1 LHGNRRRHGAARPT
15 TAAGLSIDFTD
26 LLRDGVHRPFYSRG
40 MDARTRKT
48 ADIDEAVADDAR
60 SIAES
65 ITAKRDRLLASL
77 TLIAGIGLIVSLPFA
92 LRAGAEFFM
101 PVTAAL
107 VVAIAL
113 VPLLEWFERRGI
125 PSKASAGLCVIL
137 FLLLALFAIG
147 SILMPASNW
156 VAQVPTKI
164 PRVRAALEPVIQLYK
179 HLDRFI
185 DRTVSQIAITQQEH
199 TRSVTIETPNSM
211 SNLLI
216 SSAPHLLIQLF
227 FALLVIFFFLAG
239 WTAMRKK
246 TIVSRGS
253 FEGALT
259 TARVIQQVV
268 DATSTYL
275 GTITLINIGLGALTA
290 GALWLLG
297 MPSPVM
303 WGGIVAVAN
312 YIPYLGPIVCAL
324 LLFFGALMTY
334 PDIWPALAPPAA
346 FICFHLVEA
355 NFFTPMVVGHRLTI
369 SPLSILISLSFW
381 AWVWGT
387 TGALLAVPLL
397 IIMKTIFSAAGTPD
411 IAGFLFEHGTLTHI
425 GDPDEEEENER
436 QEMQP
441 AMVDTPQRPS

>member
-1 LHGNRRRHGAARPT
+1 
-15 TAAGLSIDFTD
+15 
-26 LLRDGVHRPFYSRG
+26 
-40 MDARTRKT
+40 MDARTRKQNDPDDT
-48 ADIDEAVADDAR
+48 VADEAR
-60 SIAES
+60 TLAEA
-65 ITAKRDRLLASL
+65 ITAKRDRLLAAL
-77 TLIAGIGLIVSLPFA
+77 TLIGGIGLIVGLPFA
-92 LRAGAEFFM
+92 LRTGAEFFM

-125 PSKASAGLCVIL
+125 PSKLSAGLCLLI
-137 FLLLALFAIG
+137 FMLLAVFAIG
-147 SILMPASNW
+147 SIVVPATDW
-156 VAQVPTKI
+156 VHQVPTKI
-164 PRVRAALEPVIQLYK
+164 TKVRSELEPIFDLYK
-179 HLDRFI
+179 NLDRFI
-185 DRTVSQIAITQQEH
+185 DRTVSQIEVSGAQASQ
-199 TRSVTIETPNSM
+199 TRAVRIETPNSM
-211 SNLLI
+211 LGLLT

-227 FALLVIFFFLAG
+227 FSLLVIFFFLAG
-239 WTAMRKK
+239 WTTMRKK

-275 GTITLINIGLGALTA
+275 GTITLINIGLGTLTA
-290 GALWLLG
+290 TALWWLG

-324 LLFFGALMTY
+324 LLFLGGLMIYPDVWGALM
-334 PDIWPALAPPAA
+334 PPAV
-346 FICFHLVEA
+346 FIGFHLVEA

-425 GDPDEEEENER
+425 GDPDEEEEVER
-436 QEMQP
+436 QLMQP
-441 AMVDTPQRPS
+441 AMVDTPKASS

>member
-1 LHGNRRRHGAARPT
+1 
-15 TAAGLSIDFTD
+15 
-26 LLRDGVHRPFYSRG
+26 
-40 MDARTRKT
+40 MDVRTKKQQE
-48 ADIDEAVADDAR
+48 IEGEISDEARAL
-60 SIAES
+60 AET
-65 ITAKRDRLLASL
+65 ITAKRDRLLAGL
-77 TLIAGIGLIVSLPFA
+77 TLIAGIGVVVALPFA

-107 VVAIAL
+107 VIAIAL
-113 VPLLEWFERRGI
+113 VPLLEWFERRGM
-125 PSKASAGLCVIL
+125 PSKAAAGLCVLI
-137 FLLLALFAIG
+137 FLAIAIFAIG
-147 SILMPASNW
+147 SIIVPASDW
-156 VAQVPTKI
+156 VAQIPTKVGK
-164 PRVRAALEPVIQLYK
+164 VRATLEPVFDLYK
-179 HLDRFI
+179 NLDRFVGRI
-185 DRTVSQIAITQQEH
+185 TNQIEINHVSHART
-199 TRSVTIETPNSM
+199 VTIEQPTSLM
-211 SNLLI
+211 GLLAT
-216 SSAPHLLIQLF
+216 SAPHLLIQLF
-227 FALLVIFFFLAG
+227 FSLLVIFFFLAG
-239 WTAMRKK
+239 WTAMRKR

-312 YIPYLGPIVCAL
+312 YIPYLGPIVAAL
-324 LLFFGALMTY
+324 LLFVGGLMTY
-334 PDIWPALAPPAA
+334 PDVWGALLPPTI
-346 FICFHLVEA
+346 FVGFHLIEA

-381 AWVWGT
+381 AWIWGT

-397 IIMKTIFSAAGTPD
+397 IIMKTVFSAAGTPD

-425 GDPDEEEENER
+425 GDANEEEEDAV
-436 QEMQP
+436 QEMEP
-441 AMVDTPQRPS
+441 AMVDTPKALS

>member
-1 LHGNRRRHGAARPT
+1 
-15 TAAGLSIDFTD
+15 
-26 LLRDGVHRPFYSRG
+26 
-40 MDARTRKT
+40 MDARTRKRHEPEEE
-48 ADIDEAVADDAR
+48 ISDEARAL
-60 SIAES
+60 AETIS
-65 ITAKRDRLLASL
+65 AKRDRLLASL
-77 TLIAGIGLIVSLPFA
+77 TLVAGIGLVVMLPFA

-113 VPLLEWFERRGI
+113 VPLLEWFERRRI
-125 PSKASAGLCVIL
+125 PSKAAAGLCVVL
-137 FLLLALFAIG
+137 FLLIAIFAIG
-147 SILMPASNW
+147 SIVVPASDW
-156 VAQVPTKI
+156 VAQIPSKI
-164 PRVRAALEPVIQLYK
+164 PKIRSALEPVFDLYK
-179 HLDRFI
+179 NLDRFVGRI
-185 DRTVSQIAITQQEH
+185 ANQIEVSHASHARTVTVEQPTSFV
-199 TRSVTIETPNSM
+199 S
-211 SNLLI
+211 LLAT
-216 SSAPHLLIQLF
+216 SAPHLLIQLF

-239 WTAMRKK
+239 WTSMRKR

-312 YIPYLGPIVCAL
+312 YIPYLGPIVSAL
-324 LLFFGALMTY
+324 LLFAGGLMTY
-334 PDIWPALAPPAA
+334 PDIWGALWPPVI

-369 SPLSILISLSFW
+369 SPLSILVSLSFW
-381 AWVWGT
+381 AWIWGT

-397 IIMKTIFSAAGTPD
+397 IIMKTVFSAAGTPD

-425 GDPDEEEENER
+425 GEEDEEEVEER
-436 QEMQP
+436 QEMEP
-441 AMVDTPQRPS
+441 AMVDTPKALS

>member
-1 LHGNRRRHGAARPT
+1 M
-15 TAAGLSIDFTD
+15 TACLGTD
-26 LLRDGVHRPFYSRG
+26 NLPL
-40 MDARTRKT
+40 MDVRTRKQ
-48 ADIDEAVADDAR
+48 AEPDDAIADEAR
-60 SIAES
+60 TLAEA
-65 ITAKRDRLLASL
+65 ITAKRDRLLAAL
-77 TLIAGIGLIVSLPFA
+77 TLIAGIALIVGLPFA

-125 PSKASAGLCVIL
+125 PSKLSAGLCLLI
-137 FLLLALFAIG
+137 FMLLAIFAIG
-147 SILMPASNW
+147 SIVVPATDW
-156 VAQVPTKI
+156 VHQVPTKI
-164 PRVRAALEPVIQLYK
+164 TKVRSELEPVFDLYK
-179 HLDRFI
+179 NLDRFI
-185 DRTVSQIAITQQEH
+185 DRIAGQIQISGASRART
-199 TRSVTIETPNSM
+199 VTIEQPNSVM
-211 SNLLI
+211 GLLAT
-216 SSAPHLLIQLF
+216 SAPHLLIQLF
-227 FALLVIFFFLAG
+227 FSLLVIFFFLAG
-239 WTAMRKK
+239 WTTMRKK

-290 GALWLLG
+290 LALWWLG

-324 LLFFGALMTY
+324 LLFLGGLMIYPDVWGALM
-334 PDIWPALAPPAA
+334 PPAI
-346 FICFHLVEA
+346 FISFHLIEA

-411 IAGFLFEHGTLTHI
+411 IAGFLFEHGTLTHV
-425 GDPDEEEENER
+425 GDANEDDEDER

-441 AMVDTPQRPS
+441 AIVDTSKTP

>member
-1 LHGNRRRHGAARPT
+1 
-15 TAAGLSIDFTD
+15 
-26 LLRDGVHRPFYSRG
+26 
-40 MDARTRKT
+40 MDARTRKHGHVDDGQ
-48 ADIDEAVADDAR
+48 ADEALAR
-60 SIAES
+60 AEG
-65 ITAKRDRLLASL
+65 IGAKRDRLLASL
-77 TLIAGIGLIVSLPFA
+77 TLIAGMGLIVMLPFA

-113 VPLLEWFERRGI
+113 VPLLEWFERRGV
-125 PSKASAGLCVIL
+125 PSRPAAGLCVII
-137 FLLLALFAIG
+137 FLMLAVFALG
-147 SILMPASNW
+147 SIVIPATDW

-164 PRVRAALEPVIQLYK
+164 TKVRAALEPIFDLYK
-179 HLDRFI
+179 NLDRFI
-185 DRTVSQIAITQQEH
+185 DRTVSQIEISQTQTA
-199 TRSVTIETPNSM
+199 TRAVRIEAPNSM
-211 SNLLI
+211 LGLLT

-239 WTAMRKK
+239 WTTMRKK

-259 TARVIQQVV
+259 TARVIQEVV

-290 GALWLLG
+290 GALWWLG

-324 LLFFGALMTY
+324 LLFVGGLMTY
-334 PDIWPALAPPAA
+334 PDIWGALMPPAA
-346 FICFHLVEA
+346 FISFHLIEA
-355 NFFTPMVVGHRLTI
+355 NFFTPMVVGHGMTI

-381 AWVWGT
+381 VWVWGT

-397 IIMKTIFSAAGTPD
+397 IIMKTVFSAAGTPD
-411 IAGFLFEHGTLTHI
+411 IAGFLFEHGTLTHV
-425 GDPDEEEENER
+425 GEADEKDEDEEPAKGGGQER
-436 QEMQP
+436 GGS
-441 AMVDTPQRPS
+441 VDSVGGVT

>member
-1 LHGNRRRHGAARPT
+1 
-15 TAAGLSIDFTD
+15 
-26 LLRDGVHRPFYSRG
+26 
-40 MDARTRKT
+40 
-48 ADIDEAVADDAR
+48 
-60 SIAES
+60 
-65 ITAKRDRLLASL
+65 
-77 TLIAGIGLIVSLPFA
+77 
-92 LRAGAEFFM
+92 
-101 PVTAAL
+101 
-107 VVAIAL
+107 
-113 VPLLEWFERRGI
+113 
-125 PSKASAGLCVIL
+125 LCVL
-137 FLLLALFAIG
+137 VFLLLALFAIG
-147 SILMPASNW
+147 SIVVPATDW
-156 VAQVPTKI
+156 VHQVPSKI
-164 PRVRAALEPVIQLYK
+164 PKVRAALEPVFDLYK
-179 HLDRFI
+179 NLDRFI
-185 DRTVSQIAITQQEH
+185 ARTTEQIAISRSP
-199 TRSVTIETPNSM
+199 TRTVQVETPNSM
-211 SNLLI
+211 LGLLT

-246 TIVSRGS
+246 AIVTRGS

-275 GTITLINIGLGALTA
+275 GTITVINIGLGALTA

-297 MPSPVM
+297 MPSPIM

-324 LLFFGALMTY
+324 LLFLGGLMTF
-334 PDIWPALAPPAA
+334 PDIWGALLPPAA
-346 FICFHLVEA
+346 FISFHLIEA

-397 IIMKTIFSAAGTPD
+397 IITKTVFSAAGTPD

-425 GDPDEEEENER
+425 GDPDEEEVEER

-441 AMVDTPQRPS
+441 AMVDTPKRPS

>member
-1 LHGNRRRHGAARPT
+1 
-15 TAAGLSIDFTD
+15 
-26 LLRDGVHRPFYSRG
+26 
-40 MDARTRKT
+40 MDARTRKHQPVEDDT
-48 ADIDEAVADDAR
+48 ADEAAVL
-60 SIAES
+60 AES

-77 TLIAGIGLIVSLPFA
+77 TLIVGIGAIVALPFA

-113 VPLLEWFERRGI
+113 VPLLEWFERRGV
-125 PSKASAGLCVIL
+125 PSRLAAGLCVIV
-137 FLLLALFAIG
+137 FLTMALFAIG
-147 SILMPASNW
+147 SIVVPASDW
-156 VAQVPTKI
+156 VSQLPTKI
-164 PRVRAALEPVIQLYK
+164 PKVRLALEPVLDLYK
-179 HLDRFI
+179 NLDRFI
-185 DRTVSQIAITQQEH
+185 ARTASQIAV
-199 TRSVTIETPNSM
+199 TREQTRAVRIEAPNSM
-211 SNLLI
+211 SSLLI

-275 GTITLINIGLGALTA
+275 GTITLINIGLGTLTA
-290 GALWLLG
+290 LALWWLG
-297 MPSPVM
+297 MPSPIM

-312 YIPYLGPIVCAL
+312 YVPYLGPIVCAL
-324 LLFFGALMTY
+324 LLFVGGLMTY
-334 PDIWPALAPPAA
+334 PDIWGAMLPPAA

-397 IIMKTIFSAAGTPD
+397 IIMKTVFSAAGTPD
-411 IAGFLFEHGTLTHI
+411 IAGFLFEHGTLTHV
-425 GDPDEEEENER
+425 GDPDEEEVEER
-436 QEMQP
+436 QEMEP
-441 AMVDTPQRPS
+441 AMVDTPEPLT

>member
-1 LHGNRRRHGAARPT
+1 MLTP
-15 TAAGLSIDFTD
+15 
-26 LLRDGVHRPFYSRG
+26 
-40 MDARTRKT
+40 MDARTRKHQQEQE
-48 ADIDEAVADDAR
+48 ADLVSDEARAL
-60 SIAES
+60 AET

-77 TLIAGIGLIVSLPFA
+77 TLIAGIGLIVVLPFA

-125 PSKASAGLCVIL
+125 PSKAAAGLCLVI
-137 FLLLALFAIG
+137 FLMLAIFAIG
-147 SILMPASNW
+147 SIVVPASDW
-156 VAQVPTKI
+156 VHQVPTKI
-164 PRVRAALEPVIQLYK
+164 PKVRQALEPIFDLYK
-179 HLDRFI
+179 NLDRFI
-185 DRTVSQIAITQQEH
+185 DRTVSQIELTQAQK
-199 TRSVTIETPNSM
+199 TRTVTIQTPNSM
-211 SNLLI
+211 LSLLTT
-216 SSAPHLLIQLF
+216 SAPHLLIQLF
-227 FALLVIFFFLAG
+227 FSLLVIFFFLAG

-275 GTITLINIGLGALTA
+275 GTITVINVGLGALTA

-297 MPSPVM
+297 MPSPIM

-312 YIPYLGPIVCAL
+312 YIPYLGPIVCAM
-324 LLFFGALMTY
+324 LLFLGGLMIY
-334 PDIWPALAPPAA
+334 PDIWGALLPPGV

-381 AWVWGT
+381 AWIWGT

-411 IAGFLFEHGTLTHI
+411 IAGFLFEHGTLTHV
-425 GDPDEEEENER
+425 GDVNEEEEDER
-436 QEMQP
+436 QEMKP
-441 AMVDTPQRPS
+441 AMVDTPKSPT

>member
-1 LHGNRRRHGAARPT
+1 
-15 TAAGLSIDFTD
+15 
-26 LLRDGVHRPFYSRG
+26 
-40 MDARTRKT
+40 MDAHRKHHESDP
-48 ADIDEAVADDAR
+48 AVDEARA
-60 SIAES
+60 IAETIS
-65 ITAKRDRLLASL
+65 VKRDRLLASL
-77 TLIAGIGLIVSLPFA
+77 TLIAGIGAIVAMPFA

-125 PSKASAGLCVIL
+125 PSKPAAGLCLII
-137 FLLLALFAIG
+137 FLLLAIFAIG
-147 SILMPASNW
+147 SIVVPATDW

-164 PRVRAALEPVIQLYK
+164 VKVRHTLEPIFDLYK
-179 HLDRFI
+179 NLDRFI
-185 DRTVSQIAITQQEH
+185 DRTVSQIEVTQAQTP
-199 TRSVTIETPNSM
+199 TRAVRIETPNSALG
-211 SNLLI
+211 LLT
-216 SSAPHLLIQLF
+216 SSAPHLLIQIF
-227 FALLVIFFFLAG
+227 FALLVIFFFLSG

-290 GALWLLG
+290 GALWWLQ

-324 LLFFGALMTY
+324 LLFVGGLMTY
-334 PDIWPALAPPAA
+334 PDVWSALMPPAA
-346 FICFHLVEA
+346 FISFHLIEA
-355 NFFTPMVVGHRLTI
+355 NLFTPMVVGHRLTI

-397 IIMKTIFSAAGTPD
+397 IIMKTVFSAAGTPD

-425 GDPDEEEENER
+425 GDPEEEEEDER
-436 QEMQP
+436 REMQP
-441 AMVDTPQRPS
+441 AMVDTPKPLS

>member
-1 LHGNRRRHGAARPT
+1 
-15 TAAGLSIDFTD
+15 
-26 LLRDGVHRPFYSRG
+26 
-40 MDARTRKT
+40 MDARTRKQ
-48 ADIDEAVADDAR
+48 AQVDEEQSDEARALTEA
-60 SIAES
+60 
-65 ITAKRDRLLASL
+65 ITTKSNRLLASL
-77 TLIAGIGLIVSLPFA
+77 ALIAGLGLILVVPFA

-113 VPLLEWFERRGI
+113 VPMLEWFERRGI
-125 PSKASAGLCVIL
+125 PSKAAAGLCLLI

-147 SILMPASNW
+147 SIVIPASDW
-156 VAQVPTKI
+156 VAQVPTKL
-164 PRVRAALEPVIQLYK
+164 PKVRSALEPVIQLYK
-179 HLDRFI
+179 HFDKFI
-185 DRTVSQIAITQQEH
+185 DRTVSQIQITQEQ
-199 TRSVTIETPNSM
+199 TRAVRIETPNSV
-211 SNLLI
+211 SSLLL

-239 WTAMRKK
+239 WTTMRKK

-275 GTITLINIGLGALTA
+275 GTITLINVGLGALTA
-290 GALWLLG
+290 LVLWWLQ
-297 MPSPVM
+297 MPSPIM

-312 YIPYLGPIVCAL
+312 YIPYLGPIVSAL
-324 LLFFGALMTY
+324 LLFLGGLMTF
-334 PDIWPALAPPAA
+334 PDIWGAMVPPAA

-369 SPLSILISLSFW
+369 SPLSILVSLSFW
-381 AWVWGT
+381 AWIWGT

-425 GDPDEEEENER
+425 GDPDEEEEDER
-436 QEMQP
+436 QQMQP
-441 AMVDTPQRPS
+441 AMVDTPKPLS